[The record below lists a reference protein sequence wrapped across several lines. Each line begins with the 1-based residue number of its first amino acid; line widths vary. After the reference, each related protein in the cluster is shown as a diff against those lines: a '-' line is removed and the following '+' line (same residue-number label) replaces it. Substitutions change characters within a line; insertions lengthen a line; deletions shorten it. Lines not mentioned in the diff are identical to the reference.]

1 MAEDKKKKVT
11 KTKKSDA
18 KGVDPSQAQQPGFAI
33 EKLYLKDASVE
44 VPNAPEIFT
53 NREAPKIGIELNNTA
68 KPLADG
74 FYDVSLQVTVT
85 SKQDDKVAFL
95 VEVTQSGIF
104 QINNIPEEG
113 LEMVLAITCPNILF
127 PYAREAVSDMV
138 TKSGFQPVLLNP
150 INFENLYLQQK
161 QQQAQE
167 QKKNDYKTKVV
178 STFVFLFHKFFCLC
192 RFYVS

>member
-85 SKQDDKVAFL
+85 SKQDDK
-95 VEVTQSGIF
+95 
-104 QINNIPEEG
+104 
-113 LEMVLAITCPNILF
+113 
-127 PYAREAVSDMV
+127 
-138 TKSGFQPVLLNP
+138 
-150 INFENLYLQQK
+150 
-161 QQQAQE
+161 
-167 QKKNDYKTKVV
+167 
-178 STFVFLFHKFFCLC
+178 
-192 RFYVS
+192 

>member
-1 MAEDKKKKVT
+1 MAEDKKKKTTKASKVT
-11 KTKKSDA
+11 KA
-18 KGVDPSQAQQPGFAI
+18 KGMDPSQAQQPGFAI

-68 KPLADG
+68 RPLADG
-74 FYDVSLQVTVT
+74 FYEVSLQVTVT
-85 SKQDDKVAFL
+85 SKQEDKVAFL

-104 QINNIPEEG
+104 QISNIPNEG

-161 QQQAQE
+161 QQQAQ
-167 QKKNDYKTKVV
+167 QAKTDD
-178 STFVFLFHKFFCLC
+178 
-192 RFYVS
+192 

>member
-1 MAEDKKKKVT
+1 MAEDKKSKTAAKATKKAT
-11 KTKKSDA
+11 KTKI
-18 KGVDPSQAQQPGFAI
+18 DPSQAQQPGFAI

-53 NREAPKIGIELNNTA
+53 NREAPQIGIELNNTA
-68 KPLADG
+68 RPLADG
-74 FYDVSLQVTVT
+74 FYEVSLQVTVT
-85 SKQDDKVAFL
+85 SKQEDKVAFL

-104 QINNIPEEG
+104 QISNIPNEG

-161 QQQAQE
+161 QQQAQ
-167 QKKNDYKTKVV
+167 KTK
-178 STFVFLFHKFFCLC
+178 TDD
-192 RFYVS
+192 

>member
-1 MAEDKKKKVT
+1 MAEDKKKKTTKALKVT
-11 KTKKSDA
+11 KA
-18 KGVDPSQAQQPGFAI
+18 KGIDPSQAQQPGFAI

-53 NREAPKIGIELNNTA
+53 NREAPKISIELNNTA
-68 KPLADG
+68 RPLADG
-74 FYDVSLQVTVT
+74 FYEVSLQVTVT
-85 SKQDDKVAFL
+85 SKQEDKVAFL
-95 VEVTQSGIF
+95 VEVMQSGIF
-104 QINNIPEEG
+104 QISNIPNEG

-161 QQQAQE
+161 QQQAQ
-167 QKKNDYKTKVV
+167 QAKTDD
-178 STFVFLFHKFFCLC
+178 
-192 RFYVS
+192 

>member
-1 MAEDKKKKVT
+1 MAEDKKKKAT
-11 KTKKSDA
+11 KTKKSNA
-18 KGVDPSQAQQPGFAI
+18 KGIDPSQAQQPGFAI

-85 SKQDDKVAFL
+85 SKQDEKVAFL

-167 QKKNDYKTKVV
+167 QNKND
-178 STFVFLFHKFFCLC
+178 
-192 RFYVS
+192 